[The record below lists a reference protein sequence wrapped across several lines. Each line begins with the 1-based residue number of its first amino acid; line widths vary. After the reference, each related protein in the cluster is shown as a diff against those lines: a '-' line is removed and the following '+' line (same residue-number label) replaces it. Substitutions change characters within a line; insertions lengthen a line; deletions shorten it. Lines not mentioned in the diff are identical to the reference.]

1 MSIAEELLNILCC
14 PETRQDLKVMND
26 KQITTLNRW
35 IRSADVHYR
44 DGSGIDLP
52 VTGALITE
60 DGSRCYLI
68 IDDIPVMLTDKIID
82 LDEGW
87 QSM

>member
-1 MSIAEELLNILCC
+1 MPIAEELLNILCC

-26 KQITTLNRW
+26 EQISTLNRW
-35 IRSADVHYR
+35 IRSSDVRYR

-82 LDEGW
+82 LEEGW
-87 QSM
+87 QSL